1 MSTATIILIIIGAI
15 IGVVVIL
22 GLVMSKQMTVEKS
35 ITVKKTKQQVFD
47 YVKLIKNQDNFSV
60 WNMKDPN
67 MKKEY
72 RGTDGQVGFVYT
84 WDSTSDKN
92 VGAGEQEIKAIK
104 EGESIDFELR
114 FKRPMENT
122 SFGKMSTASISAN
135 ETKVTWGFYG
145 DMKFPMNIMKGM
157 FQNMLGKDMEKSLGN
172 LKTILDKN

>member
-15 IGVVVIL
+15 IGLIVIA
-22 GLVMSKQMTVEKS
+22 GLTMSKDMHIEKS
-35 ITVKKTKQQVFD
+35 VTINKPKQSVFD
-47 YVKLIKNQDNFSV
+47 YVKMVKNQDNFSV

-84 WDSTSDKN
+84 WDSSSDKN

-104 EGESIDFELR
+104 EGESIDFEMR

-122 SFGKMSTASISAN
+122 SFGKMSTESISPN
-135 ETKVTWGFYG
+135 ETKVTWAFYG
-145 DMKFPMNIMKGM
+145 GMKFPMNIMKGM
-157 FQNMLGKDMEKSLGN
+157 FEKMLGKDMEKGLTN
-172 LKTILDKN
+172 LKQLLDK